1 VLIDVTNVDEL
12 HSNRLSTKLKDDGN
26 NETINIHKQP
36 PKHAEESAANDIV
49 LNLDSPR
56 VPDDIERALTPVEI
70 SERWDVP
77 AKKVKKMKHRS
88 ASLWE

>member
-12 HSNRLSTKLKDDGN
+12 HSDRLSTELKDDGS
-26 NETINIHKQP
+26 NETVNIHEQP
-36 PKHAEESAANDIV
+36 PKYAEESPANDIV

-70 SERWDVP
+70 SESWDVP
-77 AKKVKKMKHRS
+77 ANKKKKMKHRS
-88 ASLWE
+88 AGLWE